1 MGGGQSAPDRINRYF
16 TQDTL
21 SGFDPADAQA
31 SPLAWACY
39 MRPDG
44 APDANAAVRAC
55 PGNTGASN
63 CGEVA
68 AFAVVAALGVP
79 TSSSIGG
86 GSVKVNLRDHGN
98 DLGTYLACR
107 SKATRSDGAKWKFD
121 GIRQRLSTSSLT

>member
-1 MGGGQSAPDRINRYF
+1 MGGGPSVPDRKNQYL

-21 SGFDPADAQA
+21 AGYDPAYAQA

-44 APDANAAVRAC
+44 APDANQADAAC
-55 PGNTGASN
+55 SGNTGASN

-86 GSVKVNLRDHGN
+86 GAVEVNKE
-98 DLGTYLACR
+98 R
-107 SKATRSDGAKWKFD
+107 SE
-121 GIRQRLSTSSLT
+121 

>member
-1 MGGGQSAPDRINRYF
+1 MGGGQSRTF
-16 TQDTL
+16 SHDTIGGL
-21 SGFDPADAQA
+21 DPENAHA

-44 APDANAAVRAC
+44 APDANAADRAC
-55 PGNTGASN
+55 SGNTGASN
-63 CGEVA
+63 CGEVS

-79 TSSSIGG
+79 TSSAIGG
-86 GSVKVNLRDHGN
+86 GSVKVNLRDHGD

-107 SKATRSDGAKWKFD
+107 SKAARSDGAKLKFN

>member
-1 MGGGQSAPDRINRYF
+1 
-16 TQDTL
+16 
-21 SGFDPADAQA
+21 
-31 SPLAWACY
+31 

-44 APDANAAVRAC
+44 APDANAADAAC
-55 PGNTGASN
+55 SGNTGASN
-63 CGEVA
+63 CGEVS

-79 TSSSIGG
+79 TNSSIGG

-107 SKATRSDGAKWKFD
+107 SKAARSDGAKWKFD

>member
-1 MGGGQSAPDRINRYF
+1 
-16 TQDTL
+16 
-21 SGFDPADAQA
+21 
-31 SPLAWACY
+31 

-44 APDANAAVRAC
+44 APDANAADRAC
-55 PGNTGASN
+55 SGNTGASN

-86 GSVKVNLRDHGN
+86 GSVKVNLRDSGT
-98 DLGTYLACR
+98 DLGTYLASR
-107 SKATRSDGAKWKFD
+107 TKAACSDGAKLKFD